1 MEADVEVITLRDLLK
16 FALENNISLDSPI
29 GINENEYIQLFL
41 KEGMYKLGGE
51 EQLPIIVIAD
61 FEDNE

>member
-29 GINENEYIQLFL
+29 GINENEYIQLFA

-61 FEDNE
+61 FEENE